1 MYSRINQQVLAFPT
15 TSNSECC
22 FQHNHFMFSTVVVVI
37 CSKYEGEKNTRKGVE
52 LCWIFQKLF

>member
-22 FQHNHFMFSTVVVVI
+22 FQHNQFMFPTVVVVI
-37 CSKYEGEKNTRKGVE
+37 CIKYEGAKNTRKEV
-52 LCWIFQKLF
+52 KL